1 MTLKFNWKKKYLKK
15 SQNILNMRMVVEQI
29 ILLLDK
35 QNSEIAADI
44 YGKLRN
50 SSDGISV
57 EWKKR

>member
-1 MTLKFNWKKKYLKK
+1 MNLKFNWKKKYLKR
-15 SQNILNMRMVVEQI
+15 SQNILNRKMVVEQV

-35 QNSEIAADI
+35 QNSEIAADV
-44 YGKLRN
+44 YGKLIY